1 MEEAWMMSDTLVVSA
16 RNRHFINVLQSAAG
30 HGEGEMSAN
39 DLLFLVAHWSSGA
52 KRLLSWEE
60 LGVGEITGK

>member
-1 MEEAWMMSDTLVVSA
+1 MKIMEGARMVSDTLVVSA

-39 DLLFLVAHWSSGA
+39 DLLFLLAHWSSGA
-52 KRLLSWEE
+52 KRLPPL
-60 LGVGEITGK
+60 LGGAGDW

>member
-1 MEEAWMMSDTLVVSA
+1 M
-16 RNRHFINVLQSAAG
+16 LQFAAG

-60 LGVGEITGK
+60 LGIGEITGKQGGKQQRGGG